1 MDLLIIILDHTS
13 QVIKQRYVCRLSL
26 NNERPMRLK
35 MRICSKQI
43 ELIDL
48 EDNKKIAES
57 MFTFRIPSII
67 FKHAEH
73 AQIYFHI

>member
-1 MDLLIIILDHTS
+1 
-13 QVIKQRYVCRLSL
+13 
-26 NNERPMRLK
+26 MRLK

-73 AQIYFHI
+73 AQIYFHIWIYINIHLTKAIDLNI